1 MAVVEAINASFCKDT
16 HLMHL
21 IQLPV
26 FFASYHSFWFYAAHI
41 AGRDNNLADS
51 LSRNNI
57 LFFISQAQPTSSQPS
72 AITPSLVTF
81 VAQNLTWTS
90 TSWMVLFEDIL
101 QQL

>member
-1 MAVVEAINASFCKDT
+1 MEAINASFCKDI

-21 IQLPV
+21 IRLLV

-41 AGRDNNLADS
+41 AERDNNLADS
-51 LSRNNI
+51 LSTNNI
-57 LFFISQAQPTSSQPS
+57 PFFISQAQPS
-72 AITPSLVTF
+72 AIPPSLVTL